1 MHFAHILQPATGPVL
16 AVRAQAYM
24 VKVKRIIGKQMFTF
38 GYKSRLNGPLR
49 ALIAL
54 VIGLMMVLNPDEALT
69 TVVKIIAAF
78 LLASGLVSLVVG
90 LKDKKNGSLPLMSF
104 NAIVDVLLGL
114 ILFMFPGFVARFIIY
129 LIGFM
134 LLAFGAVQLLALFS
148 AKRVVGMGLGVF
160 ILPAVVTLIGGFIL
174 FNPFAE
180 SVMVMI
186 AGAAMIVYGASELF
200 SSWKMKKAID
210 EYEIHK
216 APETDTP
223 SETVNPLS
231 EVKDVEYEKVDE
243 Q

>member
-1 MHFAHILQPATGPVL
+1 
-16 AVRAQAYM
+16 
-24 VKVKRIIGKQMFTF
+24 MFTF
-38 GYKSRLNGPLR
+38 GYKSKVNGPLR
-49 ALIAL
+49 SLIAL
-54 VIGLMMVLNPDEALT
+54 VIGLMMVVNPDEALT

-114 ILFMFPGFVARFIIY
+114 FLFMFSGFVARFIIY
-129 LIGFM
+129 LIGFV
-134 LLAFGAVQLLALFS
+134 LLAFGAVQLIALFS
-148 AKRVVGMGLGVF
+148 ARRAVGMGSGAF
-160 ILPAVVTLIGGFIL
+160 ILPAIVTLVGGFIL

-186 AGAAMIVYGASELF
+186 AGAAMIVYGASELL

-210 EYEIHK
+210 EYEIHQ
-216 APETDTP
+216 APKTEKP
-223 SETVNPLS
+223 SETENPLS
-231 EVKDVEYEKVDE
+231 DVKDVEYEKVDE